1 MKWHHPSPFILEH
14 TVSEEDLDFLQHVNN
29 KKYLNWIEWI
39 SWQHSLSVGID
50 QALQQKVGKIMVVK
64 QHELNYHAGCFL
76 DDELL
81 IGTWVGE
88 QIGCCQR
95 KRFYQIFRKSD
106 ERLVFSGHT
115 LWACMDLKTYR
126 ASAIPDEFIH
136 AYLEK

>member
-1 MKWHHPSPFILEH
+1 MKWQHPSPFILEH
-14 TVSEEDLDFLQHVNN
+14 TVSEEDLDFLRHVNN
-29 KKYLNWIEWI
+29 KKYLNWLEWA

-81 IGTWVGE
+81 IGTWVGG

-95 KRFYQIFRKSD
+95 KRFYQIFRQSD
-106 ERLVFSGHT
+106 QRLVFSGHT

-126 ASAIPDEFIH
+126 ASVIPDEFIQP
-136 AYLEK
+136 YLES